1 MKLFRLN
8 PIYII
13 STVPL
18 LALFSCKKLP
28 ETDFT
33 YAPVDNPEAGEF
45 IQFENTT
52 PEASSFQWDFG
63 DGATS
68 TQENPTHKFDNPA
81 VYEVKLSATN
91 DAGEQSKSNS
101 IIINAPTVLAF
112 YILDSTE
119 VNLLEGADV
128 WVYDNQTDW
137 DNIAEPMLT
146 ALTNA
151 NGEASFSNMDPMVYY
166 IWAFKEV
173 EGGLWVSGGYT
184 AAIAQNEEN
193 WFTVPCE
200 WLADDATKASPQYP
214 DPVKLI
220 RRME

>member
-1 MKLFRLN
+1 MRLFRLN
-8 PIYII
+8 PIYILL
-13 STVPL
+13 SVPL

-28 ETDFT
+28 ETDFS
-33 YAPVDNPEAGEF
+33 YAPLDNPEAGEF
-45 IQFENTT
+45 IQFDNTT
-52 PEASSFQWDFG
+52 PEATSFEWDFG

-68 TQENPTHKFDNPA
+68 TQENPTHKFDDPGN
-81 VYEVKLSATN
+81 YDVKLTATN
-91 DAGEQSKSNS
+91 DAGNQPKSQT
-101 IIINAPTVLAF
+101 ITINEPTVLAF
-112 YILDSTE
+112 FILDSSE
-119 VNLLEGADV
+119 NILEGADV

-151 NGEASFSNMDPMVYY
+151 NGEASFSNMEPMVYY
-166 IWAFKEV
+166 IWALQEV

-184 AAIAQNEEN
+184 PAIAQNEAN

-200 WLADDATKASPQYP
+200 WLADDATKASPLYP